1 MEYQI
6 IKEALKN
13 TTKSFDVDILIDCIK
28 FILNYNIEEDIKDNA
43 IKLLIHKYNTKE
55 LKIFKKQIS

>member
-28 FILNYNIEEDIKDNA
+28 FILNYNIEEDTKDNA
-43 IKLLIHKYNTKE
+43 IKSVNT
-55 LKIFKKQIS
+55 